1 MSNSLMILGD
11 FNNTLSEIDRCGKTV
26 HTYDKGNNALFEF
39 MNKHS
44 VDDLWRNRNKKEKV
58 FSRKM
63 VIENRLVQSRIDYI
77 LTSKDLNKYV

>member
-26 HTYDKGNNALFEF
+26 HTYDKGYNALFEF

-44 VDDLWRNRNKKEKV
+44 VDDIWRNRN
-58 FSRKM
+58 R
-63 VIENRLVQSRIDYI
+63 
-77 LTSKDLNKYV
+77 